1 MDPAS
6 RIAELRRRIRHHE
19 ERYYVA
25 NQPEISDAEFDE
37 LMQELRRLESDHPD
51 LVSADSPTQRVSGRV
66 AEGFQ
71 TVAHAEPMLSLD
83 NAYDEDELRAFDD
96 RVRRGLSEAGAVPGS
111 VDYVA
116 ELKIDGVS
124 IALTYVDGVLVRGA
138 TRGDGTKGEDVTANV
153 RTIRVLP
160 LQLSEAVPG
169 SIEIRG
175 EVYLPR
181 AAFEKMNEERVITGE
196 VLFAN
201 PRNAAAGALRN
212 LDPGLVSKRG
222 LRAFTYQLVAGAART
237 GRSSAPEDTPAGA
250 SKAAPL
256 RDGIEGGP
264 RARPTSHANTL
275 EQLARWGLP
284 VEPHWKRCAGV
295 EALIEFCREWADKRR
310 SLGFDTD
317 GVVIKVDALE
327 KRRRLGTTSKFPRW
341 AVAFKFPAEQKTTL
355 LKQIAVNVGRT
366 GAVTPFAVLEPV
378 FVGGTTVSMATLH
391 NADDIARKDIR
402 ERDWVTVEKAGDV
415 IPRVVG
421 PVLSKRPSD
430 SEPWVMPSTCPQC
443 GSDLH
448 REEEE
453 AVWRCENV
461 SCPAKLQRGLEHFAS
476 RGAMNIEGLG
486 ESLVEQLVKGGLVRD
501 YADLYHLTADQLATL
516 TSTSEREGKAI
527 ERRFG
532 AKNAAKVVEQ
542 IARSETNDFW
552 RVIYA
557 LGIRHIGERG
567 AQVLARAFGSM
578 DALEAAS
585 LEALQATSEIGP
597 VLAASAR
604 SWLDE
609 PRNRELVSRLRA
621 AGVRMEVPESQ
632 RGHAAGPGP
641 LAGRTYVIT
650 GTLASMSRG
659 EATAAIERLGGKVT
673 GSVSKKTT
681 AVIVG
686 EEAGSK
692 ADKAR
697 ALGVPMLDEAAFLAL
712 VGRDSEP

>member
-6 RIAELRRRIRHHE
+6 RIQELRRQIRHHE

-37 LMQELRRLESDHPD
+37 LLRELQQLEADHPD

-96 RVRRGLSEAGAVPGS
+96 RVRRGLSEGGAAPGS

-124 IALTYVDGVLVRGA
+124 IALTYVDGVFVRGA
-138 TRGDGTKGEDVTANV
+138 TRGNGTEGEDVTTNV
-153 RTIRVLP
+153 RTIRSIP
-160 LQLSEAVPG
+160 LQLNEPVPG
-169 SIEIRG
+169 SIEVRG

-181 AAFEKMNEERVITGE
+181 AVFEKMNEERASAGDL
-196 VLFAN
+196 LFAN

-212 LDPGLVSKRG
+212 LDPALVSKRG
-222 LRAFTYQLVAGAART
+222 LRAFTYQLVVPSKPGGSKDPPLREPVEAGLQASL
-237 GRSSAPEDTPAGA
+237 GSSSARL
-250 SKAAPL
+250 AA
-256 RDGIEGGP
+256 
-264 RARPTSHANTL
+264 HAATL
-275 EQLARWGLP
+275 EELKRWGLP
-284 VEPHWKRCAGV
+284 VESHWRRCAGI
-295 EALIEFCREWADKRR
+295 EALVEFCAEWADKRR
-310 SLGFDTD
+310 GLGFDTD
-317 GVVIKVDALE
+317 GVVIKVDAIE
-327 KRRRLGTTSKFPRW
+327 QRRRLGTTSKFPRW
-341 AVAFKFPAEQKTTL
+341 AVAFKFPAEQKNTL
-355 LKQIAVNVGRT
+355 LKEIAVNVGRT
-366 GAVTPFAVLEPV
+366 GAVTPFAVLEPI

-391 NADDIARKDIR
+391 NADDIGRKDIR
-402 ERDWVTVEKAGDV
+402 ERDWVIVEKAGDV

-421 PVLSKRPSD
+421 PVLARRPED
-430 SEPWVMPSTCPQC
+430 SVPWVMPTTCPVC
-443 GSDLH
+443 GSQLH

-461 SCPAKLQRGLEHFAS
+461 SCPARLQRGLEHFAG
-476 RGAMNIEGLG
+476 RGAMKIEGLG
-486 ESLVEQLVKGGLVRD
+486 ESLVAQLITGGLVRD

-532 AKNAAKVVEQ
+532 EKNAAKVVEQ
-542 IARSETNDFW
+542 IARSKTNDFW

-578 DALEAAS
+578 EALEAAS
-585 LEALQATSEIGP
+585 LEALQSTNEIGP
-597 VLAASAR
+597 VLAESAR

-621 AGVRMEVPESQ
+621 AGVRMEVPESE
-632 RGHAAGPGP
+632 RVSAGPGP
-641 LAGRTYVIT
+641 LTGRTYVIT
-650 GTLASMSRG
+650 GTLSSMTREEAS
-659 EATAAIERLGGKVT
+659 AALERLGAKVS

-697 ALGVPMLDEAAFLAL
+697 SLGLTILDEVAFKAL
-712 VGRDSEP
+712 IAQNTEA

>member
-6 RIAELRRRIRHHE
+6 RIAELRRQIRHHE

-37 LMQELRRLESDHPD
+37 LLRELQQLEADHPD

-83 NAYDEDELRAFDD
+83 NAYDDDELRAFDD
-96 RVRRGLSEAGAVPGS
+96 RVRRGLSEGGSAPGS

-124 IALTYVDGVLVRGA
+124 IALTYVDGVFVRGA
-138 TRGDGTKGEDVTANV
+138 TRGNGTEGEDVTANV
-153 RTIRVLP
+153 RTIRSIP
-160 LQLSEAVPG
+160 LQLKEQVPG
-169 SIEIRG
+169 PIEVRG

-181 AAFEKMNEERVITGE
+181 AAFEKMNEERASAGD

-212 LDPGLVSKRG
+212 LDPALVSKRG
-222 LRAFTYQLVAGAART
+222 LRAFTYQLVVL
-237 GRSSAPEDTPAGA
+237 
-250 SKAAPL
+250 K
-256 RDGIEGGP
+256 P
-264 RARPTSHANTL
+264 RQTHLASHALTL
-275 EQLARWGLP
+275 EQLGRWGLP
-284 VEPHWKRCAGV
+284 VESHWRRCAGI
-295 EALIEFCREWADKRR
+295 EALVEFCSEWADKRR
-310 SLGFDTD
+310 GLGFDTD
-317 GVVIKVDALE
+317 GVVIKVDTIE
-327 KRRRLGTTSKFPRW
+327 QRRRLGTTSKFPRW
-341 AVAFKFPAEQKTTL
+341 AVAFKFPAEQKNTL

-402 ERDWVTVEKAGDV
+402 ERDWVIVEKAGDV

-421 PVLSKRPSD
+421 PVLARRPED
-430 SEPWVMPSTCPQC
+430 SVPWVMPTTCPVC
-443 GSDLH
+443 GSQIH

-461 SCPAKLQRGLEHFAS
+461 SCPARLQRGLEHFAS

-486 ESLVEQLVKGGLVRD
+486 ESLVAQLIAGGLVHD
-501 YADLYHLTADQLATL
+501 CADLYHLTVEQLRTL

-532 AKNAAKVVEQ
+532 EKNAAKVVEQ
-542 IARSETNDFW
+542 IARSRNNDFW

-585 LEALQATSEIGP
+585 LEALQSTNEIGP
-597 VLAASAR
+597 VLAESAR

-621 AGVRMEVPESQ
+621 AGVRMEVPESE
-632 RGHAAGPGP
+632 RVSAGPGP
-641 LAGRTYVIT
+641 LTGRTYVIT
-650 GTLASMSRG
+650 GTLSSMTR
-659 EATAAIERLGGKVT
+659 EDATAALERLGAKVS

-697 ALGVPMLDEAAFLAL
+697 TLGVTTLDEAAFKAL
-712 VGRDSEP
+712 IAQNTEGGSLSSVQSQEPKSL

>member
-6 RIAELRRRIRHHE
+6 RIQELRRQIRHHE
-19 ERYYVA
+19 ERYYIA

-37 LMQELRRLESDHPD
+37 LMRELQQLESDYPD
-51 LVSADSPTQRVSGRV
+51 LVRIDSPTQRVSGRV

-71 TVAHAEPMLSLD
+71 EVAHAEPMLSLD

-96 RVRRGLSEAGAVPGS
+96 RVRRGLSAAGTAPGS

-138 TRGDGTKGEDVTANV
+138 TRGNGVTGEDVTSNV
-153 RTIRVLP
+153 RTIRAVP
-160 LQLSEAVPG
+160 LQLSMAVPG
-169 SIEIRG
+169 QIEVRG
-175 EVYLPR
+175 ELYLPR
-181 AAFEKMNEERVITGE
+181 AAFEKMNEERAKSGD

-212 LDPGLVSKRG
+212 LDPGLVAKRG
-222 LRAFTYQLVAGAART
+222 LRAFTYQLVAG
-237 GRSSAPEDTPAGA
+237 
-250 SKAAPL
+250 
-256 RDGIEGGP
+256 GP
-264 RARPTSHANTL
+264 RQSSTSATHVEAREASVGSQTRLASHAGTL
-275 EQLARWGLP
+275 EQLGRWGLP
-284 VEPHWKRCAGV
+284 VEPHWRRCNGID
-295 EALIEFCREWADKRR
+295 ALVEFCHEWADKRR
-310 SLGFDTD
+310 TLGFDTD
-317 GVVIKVDALE
+317 GVVVKVDALDT
-327 KRRRLGTTSKFPRW
+327 RRKLGTTSKFPRW

-366 GAVTPFAVLEPV
+366 GAVTPFAVLDPV

-402 ERDWVTVEKAGDV
+402 ERDWVIVEKAGDV
-415 IPRVVG
+415 IPRVVN
-421 PVLSKRPSD
+421 PVLSRRPAD
-430 SEPWVMPSTCPQC
+430 SVPWVMPSACPQC
-443 GSDLH
+443 GSRLH

-486 ESLVEQLVKGGLVRD
+486 ESLVAQLIANGLVRD
-501 YADLYHLTADQLATL
+501 YADVYHLTADQLARL
-516 TSTSEREGKAI
+516 TSTSEREGRAI

-532 AKNAAKVVEQ
+532 EKNATKVIEQ
-542 IARSETNDFW
+542 IARSKANDFW

-578 DALEAAS
+578 ESLATAS

-597 VLAASAR
+597 VLAASLR

-609 PRNRELVSRLRA
+609 PRNRELVARLRA
-621 AGVRMEVPESQ
+621 AGVRMEVPESERIQ
-632 RGHAAGPGP
+632 AAGPGP

-650 GTLASMSRG
+650 GTLSSMSRE
-659 EATAAIERLGGKVT
+659 EATAALERLGAKVT
-673 GSVSKKTT
+673 GSVSKSTT

-686 EEAGSK
+686 EDAGSK
-692 ADKAR
+692 ADKAK
-697 ALGVPMLDEAAFLAL
+697 ALGVTMLDEAAFHAL
-712 VGRDSEP
+712 IEQPAQR